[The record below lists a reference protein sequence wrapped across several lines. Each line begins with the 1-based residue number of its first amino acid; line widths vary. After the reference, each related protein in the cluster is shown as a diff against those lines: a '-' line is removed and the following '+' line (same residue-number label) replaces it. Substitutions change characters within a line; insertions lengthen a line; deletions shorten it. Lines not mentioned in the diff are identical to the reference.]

1 VARERDRDGGRERL
15 LVCDDD
21 AHVLRALT
29 LLLRG
34 AGFDVLDAATAERA
48 LDVAAVERPSLAI
61 VDLMLPD
68 GNGIEL
74 CRRLR
79 EWSAMPIL
87 VLSAI
92 SDEQTKIEALQAG
105 ADDYVTKPFASGE
118 LLARVHA
125 ALRRASR
132 ARAGDPRV
140 LVGSLTVDL
149 AAHAVEID
157 GQEVHLTPIE
167 YSLLRVLLLN
177 RGMLMTH
184 SQLLS
189 EVWGAE
195 YADATAVLRTHV
207 ANLRAKLRDA
217 DPDGRLIRTEPGVG
231 YRFAA

>member
-1 VARERDRDGGRERL
+1 VARERDREGGRERL

-48 LDVAAVERPSLAI
+48 LDVASLERPSLAI

-92 SDEQTKIEALQAG
+92 SDEQTKIEALHAG

-118 LLARVHA
+118 LLARVRA
-125 ALRRASR
+125 ALRHVPASR
-132 ARAGDPRV
+132 AC
-140 LVGSLTVDL
+140 SS
-149 AAHAVEID
+149 AA
-157 GQEVHLTPIE
+157 
-167 YSLLRVLLLN
+167 
-177 RGMLMTH
+177 
-184 SQLLS
+184 
-189 EVWGAE
+189 
-195 YADATAVLRTHV
+195 
-207 ANLRAKLRDA
+207 
-217 DPDGRLIRTEPGVG
+217 
-231 YRFAA
+231 